1 MISIIIPTYNEE
13 ESIENTLIHIRNQ
26 GNDCEIIIVDDG
38 SSDKTV
44 DIASRYCKVIYS
56 GKKSRGKSLD
66 KGVKESSG
74 DILLFVHADTILPDN
89 ALKMIRETLK
99 DREVVAGGF
108 RRRLNNEKFIYRI
121 IETGSDFIR
130 YLKGLIGGDQAIFC
144 RRDAFFSA
152 GGFKGRDLF
161 EDIDLCRR
169 LKKHGKMKIIKSPV
183 LTSARHYE
191 KYGILKCV
199 YLNLYLTFL
208 YYRGAAEEK
217 LRDMYY
223 KE

>member
-13 ESIENTLIHIRNQ
+13 ESIENTLINITKQ
-26 GNDCEIIIVDDG
+26 GNDHEIIIVDDG
-38 SSDKTV
+38 SSDRSV
-44 DIASRYCKVIYS
+44 DIASGYGKVLYS

-66 KGVKESSG
+66 KGAKESSG
-74 DILLFVHADTILPDN
+74 DILLFLHADTILPDN
-89 ALKMIRETLK
+89 ALKMVREVLK
-99 DREVVAGGF
+99 DQEVVAGGF

-121 IETGSDFIR
+121 IETGSDFVR
-130 YLKGLIGGDQAIFC
+130 YLKGLIGGDQGMFC
-144 RRDAFFSA
+144 RREAFFSA

-169 LKKHGKMKIIKSPV
+169 LKTHGKVKIIKSPV

-191 KYGILKCV
+191 KYGILKSV

-208 YYRGAAEEK
+208 YYKGATEEK